1 MAQNAWENGKYIA
14 SIFIPALY
22 FILLAACGF
31 TVFFACFNQFFYL
44 QNLAQSLSFSK
55 DCNDPSEI
63 F

>member
-14 SIFIPALY
+14 SIFHTISSLWIYP
-22 FILLAACGF
+22 
-31 TVFFACFNQFFYL
+31 VFFACFNQFFYL